1 MFYKDINLFRS
12 LAIVFVVSAHCLRIP
27 IFNFRNDSIQ
37 YHIIIYLFSGSTSFF
52 VFILG
57 FIFFAKFNNNFNYIS
72 FLYKKLKFVFFP
84 YLVFSH
90 FDIIYYSFFSFFSN
104 LFGRDYD
111 KTLLIDYPYLS
122 ALLYGD
128 STIPTGLWFVPV
140 AMIIYLIL
148 PFLVFIAQIS
158 RLNKVFFVIF
168 LTIIAALVHRN
179 FDNSVVGL
187 LSNVVYFLPFLLL
200 GVFVSS
206 DYSYLLKFN
215 SWIVYFILSFIV
227 LISFLVQLKIDQFIE
242 FNGKLMLS
250 NFDFMVYQKFSFT
263 LLLFLLFSRF
273 KDFNSSLI
281 HNIGNDSFGIFFI
294 HGIVIY
300 MINICLR
307 HVHISYKTDSLFIY
321 FLAGIFVTTVSFLVV
336 RTIRKILGENSKF
349 VIGC

>member
-1 MFYKDINLFRS
+1 
-12 LAIVFVVSAHCLRIP
+12 
-27 IFNFRNDSIQ
+27 
-37 YHIIIYLFSGSTSFF
+37 
-52 VFILG
+52 
-57 FIFFAKFNNNFNYIS
+57 
-72 FLYKKLKFVFFP
+72 
-84 YLVFSH
+84 LVFSH

-307 HVHISYKTDSLFIY
+307 HLHILYKTDSLFIY
-321 FLAGIFVTTVSFLVV
+321 FLVGIFVTTVSFLVV